1 MAGRDMQ
8 GEPVIQAISL
18 YVVHGKADRECG
30 RCVIVGTSSYTG
42 HVLDS
47 KRMPPEC
54 GYPEG
59 MKNLVMV
66 AAILAGCGSDP
77 VDAEG
82 NWTVSIT
89 NRADDCNIGWTEG
102 QSSNNVTVN
111 ITQNDEAI
119 IVDVT
124 GLGGGVLNLFLGGD
138 DVFSGT
144 VDGDQIEAVREGTNA
159 RTMGNCTYTYNATIT
174 ADINGDTMMGSLTY
188 RPADNGNSDCAAIQC
203 ENVQDFSG
211 NRPPQ

>member
-1 MAGRDMQ
+1 
-8 GEPVIQAISL
+8 
-18 YVVHGKADRECG
+18 
-30 RCVIVGTSSYTG
+30 
-42 HVLDS
+42 
-47 KRMPPEC
+47 
-54 GYPEG
+54 

-111 ITQNDEAI
+111 ITQNDDAI